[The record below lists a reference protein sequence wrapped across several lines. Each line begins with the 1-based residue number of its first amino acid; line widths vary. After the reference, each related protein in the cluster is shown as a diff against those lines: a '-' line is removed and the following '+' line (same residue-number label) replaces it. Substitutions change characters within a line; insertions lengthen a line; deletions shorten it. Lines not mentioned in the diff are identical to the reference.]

1 MRLLWDFQNLSA
13 SLSLFRGAWEN
24 ALRTIMRT
32 DLGRPVDSSMV
43 TVMVFGTPT
52 YTVV

>member
-1 MRLLWDFQNLSA
+1 MPSTPPSKGRLAPKGTYGSRPKMV
-13 SLSLFRGAWEN
+13 SVEP
-24 ALRTIMRT
+24 
-32 DLGRPVDSSMV
+32 LGRPVDSSMV